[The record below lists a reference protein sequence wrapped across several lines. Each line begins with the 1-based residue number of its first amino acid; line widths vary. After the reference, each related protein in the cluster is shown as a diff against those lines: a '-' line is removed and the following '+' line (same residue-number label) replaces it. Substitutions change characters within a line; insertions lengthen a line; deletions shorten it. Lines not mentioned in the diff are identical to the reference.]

1 MYIWLILRF
10 CRLFLILI
18 HLQLGEEPGAQVVLP
33 VEEVIKGC
41 LYNDAKFST
50 GMSYYALDCKGP
62 GIPKTLLFETTTNKQ
77 IAVLQNNTA
86 LRHKVSNMTL
96 PIVRI
101 FDVPLSKTTSSS
113 EYPSTSGKG
122 NIGRVEGL
130 SVYNASIKLFLPS
143 EINVETFMS
152 YPLVVQVYEL
162 I

>member
-1 MYIWLILRF
+1 MRF

-77 IAVLQNNTA
+77 IAELNLNPG
-86 LRHKVSNMTL
+86 LRQKVSNMSL
-96 PIVRI
+96 PNVRI
-101 FDVPLSKTTSSS
+101 FDVPLSKAASSTD
-113 EYPSTSGKG
+113 YPSNTV
-122 NIGRVEGL
+122 NTGRADG
-130 SVYNASIKLFLPS
+130 SSAYNASVKVFLPP
-143 EINVETFMS
+143 EINVETFTS
-152 YPLVVQVYEL
+152 YPLVVQV
-162 I
+162 